1 MPIFN
6 LENSDIRYNLNIIM
20 ALSSGTTQILFF
32 IHTLRFHNA

>member
-20 ALSSGTTQILFF
+20 VLSSGITQIFFF
-32 IHTLRFHNA
+32 IDTVHFHSS

>member
-20 ALSSGTTQILFF
+20 VLSSGITQIFF
-32 IHTLRFHNA
+32 FY